1 MIDFSLKL
9 NLKDLRKAGAGVQ
22 FAMGG
27 FMQREGDALLAES
40 REEVPVETGATWLSG
55 YAQPLGRFTNTIS
68 VEVGYTT
75 EYAIYV
81 HEILRYRHPTG
92 KAKFLE
98 DPFNRRAPGLQDR
111 AGQELLA
118 FLGRRR

>member
-1 MIDFSLKL
+1 MISMAPEIDLKP
-9 NLKDLRKAGAGVQ
+9 LRAAGPAVQ

-27 FMQREGDALLAES
+27 FLLQEGEELLAES

-55 YAQPLGRFTNTIS
+55 YVAPGGRFTNTIS

-75 EYAIYV
+75 DYAIYV
-81 HEILRYRHPTG
+81 HEILHYRHPTG

-98 DPFNRRAPGLQDR
+98 DPFNRRMQSFEGR
-111 AGQELLA
+111 AGQHLMT
-118 FLGRRR
+118 FLGRG